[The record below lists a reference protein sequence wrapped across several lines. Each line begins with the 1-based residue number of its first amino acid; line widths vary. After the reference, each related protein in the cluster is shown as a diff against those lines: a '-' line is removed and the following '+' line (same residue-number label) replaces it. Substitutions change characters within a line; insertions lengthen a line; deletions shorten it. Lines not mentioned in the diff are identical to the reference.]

1 LAVGSRGERSQ
12 NTTTPVGPGA
22 RLLLVRPKA
31 LEIKLATIEDVPA
44 LGPAALRKLRV
55 LERMTTKR
63 EGPQLED
70 FR

>member
-1 LAVGSRGERSQ
+1 M
-12 NTTTPVGPGA
+12 
-22 RLLLVRPKA
+22 
-31 LEIKLATIEDVPA
+31 ATVEDVPA